1 MPMEIRRDIVIN
13 GNEMV
18 GFKKPILKLF
28 GLLWGVRG
36 LRRVEL
42 QCVTITP
49 AGKKDLAVFGKDIW
63 EAAQRELGSG
73 VEVEVNDR
81 WY

>member
-1 MPMEIRRDIVIN
+1 
-13 GNEMV
+13 MV

-28 GLLWGVRG
+28 GLLRGVQG

-42 QCVTITP
+42 QCVTYP
-49 AGKKDLAVFGKDIW
+49 AAAKQDLAVLGKDIW
-63 EAAQRELGSG
+63 EAAQRELGNE
-73 VEVEVNDR
+73 VKVEVNDR